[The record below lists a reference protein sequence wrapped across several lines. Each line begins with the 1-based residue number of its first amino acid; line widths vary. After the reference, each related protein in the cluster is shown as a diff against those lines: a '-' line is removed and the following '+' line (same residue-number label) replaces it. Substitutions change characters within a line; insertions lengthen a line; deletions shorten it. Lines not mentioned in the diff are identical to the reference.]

1 MANPFSKMQEYFTA
15 PHRVTHDCSFVNNLT
30 MDFGKLVPV
39 FYKDVVPGES
49 FRITPTFRMN
59 FQPMVFP
66 VQTNMRA
73 HLHFFYCRTKDV
85 YKDWLDKFGMTKDG
99 LEMPYMKLT
108 EENRDM
114 VNTGEL
120 GDYLGIPTVTYGE
133 FGSLRTDYFRN
144 QYYDIES
151 GSYTIYPSSPVNL
164 LGWLGDS
171 TNFYE
176 GSLWENGGY
185 VGIPANGKAT
195 NARPQFILPKTPNIN
210 DNKFKFYFR
219 HNISGLGDV
228 QSEVQIIPLTADGVA
243 KYGGWS
249 GNLTFKEGVDSEL
262 EVENIRIAEASYL
275 IVRFNLLPFSP
286 SSSSY
291 EQIDASL
298 VRSINFSMLLSV
310 DVQTGIENADAELSE
325 LPFYSDENP
334 DGERLVNLPFRFY
347 EFIYNSF
354 YRDERNNP
362 YKIDGQVEYNK
373 YLPSTEG
380 GEDTY
385 HYQLR
390 HANWEQDFLT
400 TATASPQFGVAP
412 LVGVTATGTMT
423 FQDDEG
429 NTYTA
434 VAKTGDDNDTI
445 TGIEVHSPDMPVGT
459 LRALIDT
466 VSSGISISD
475 FRNVNALQ
483 RLLEKRLRHG
493 LKYVD
498 MVQASYGT
506 RPKNLEISMPEFI
519 GGVNEDVIVNRIS
532 QTVDTEAVPL
542 GTVGGQAGVLGTSN
556 HPISCYCDDFG
567 CIMGI
572 MYIAPVPNYSQLLP
586 KYWLKSEA
594 LDFYHPEFSHIGYQP
609 ILNKEVAPLQFFR
622 DDKANGTDKYNSV
635 FGYQRPWYDYIS
647 SVDEVH
653 GNFRNN
659 MRRYLINRVFDTP
672 PALTEDFLL
681 VDSNQVN
688 DVFAVTEDSDKIFGE
703 ILFRVKRKNAVPTLS
718 IPRLES

>member
-1 MANPFSKMQEYFTA
+1 MANPFSKMQEYFSA

-30 MDFGKLVPV
+30 MDFGTLVPV

-59 FQPMVFP
+59 FQPMIFP

-85 YKDWLDKFGMTKDG
+85 YKDWLDKFGMTKEG

-108 EENRDM
+108 PENRDM
-114 VNTGEL
+114 VETGKL
-120 GDYLGIPTVTYGE
+120 GDYLGLPTVTYGE
-133 FGSLRTDYFRN
+133 YGNYKEDDISAYGYDFTTGEYKTNQWLEAVTAPAVGESLFSGIYNSSYSRSVRVAVTVPISALEGFDRNHNLILHLRGDVSFVSPEVNVYAADINGYRVSNMISHSNLQIGPETYNKIDFGTVSDESIRYLVLVFSAYNFPGT
-144 QYYDIES
+144 ES
-151 GSYTIYPSSPVNL
+151 GTQN
-164 LGWLGDS
+164 GS
-171 TNFYE
+171 TVTNSGTLFAQNANFF
-176 GSLWENGGY
+176 
-185 VGIPANGKAT
+185 V
-195 NARPQFILPKTPNIN
+195 QF
-210 DNKFKFYFR
+210 
-219 HNISGLGDV
+219 
-228 QSEVQIIPLTADGVA
+228 Q
-243 KYGGWS
+243 
-249 GNLTFKEGVDSEL
+249 VDSQYGL
-262 EVENIRIAEASYL
+262 EN
-275 IVRFNLLPFSP
+275 
-286 SSSSY
+286 SSM
-291 EQIDASL
+291 DLA
-298 VRSINFSMLLSV
+298 
-310 DVQTGIENADAELSE
+310 E
-325 LPFYSDENP
+325 LPFYSDDNP
-334 DGERLVNLPFRFY
+334 EGERLVNLPFRFY

-390 HANWEQDFLT
+390 RANWEQDFLT
-400 TATASPQFGVAP
+400 TATSSPQFGVAP

-423 FQDDEG
+423 FQDEDG

-622 DDKANGTDKYNSV
+622 DDKANGTDNYNSV

-681 VDSNQVN
+681 VDSKQVN